1 MTDREAKRLA
11 LETIITSAKQDVDA
25 RLLSQITDGRA
36 LDHAERTA
44 VRRAAVQILATMK
57 RRADR
62 LRSVRCG

>member
-11 LETIITSAKQDVDA
+11 LETIITSATQDVDV
-25 RLLSQITDGRA
+25 RLLSHVTDGRA

-44 VRRAAVQILATMK
+44 VRRAADQILATMK

-62 LRSVRCG
+62 LRSVRSG